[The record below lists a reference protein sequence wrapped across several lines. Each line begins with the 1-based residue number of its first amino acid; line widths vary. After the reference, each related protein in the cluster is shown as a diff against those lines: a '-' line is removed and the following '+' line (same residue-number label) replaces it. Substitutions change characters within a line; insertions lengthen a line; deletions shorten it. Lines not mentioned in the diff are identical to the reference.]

1 MKKYKGIEFN
11 SKLEMQWA
19 RYFDELGW
27 DWEYRR
33 FRTSNWIPD
42 FKIKFKT
49 HIVLAEIRELN
60 SCETIIKSQY
70 EIVKSARDIIKQNKD
85 KIDQVMIFGKQPEF
99 GTECNRITLGL
110 KYSKEDDKL
119 YPSRI
124 TYDQKFKDAWDKAT
138 KATNRTAP
146 TKKPK
151 FTPGKRRP
159 AANAKSVNTSE
170 LPEPAK

>member
-11 SKLEMQWA
+11 SRLEMQWA

-49 HIVLAEIRELN
+49 HVLLAEICELN
-60 SCETIIKSQY
+60 SCETIIKSQC
-70 EIVKSARDIIKQNKD
+70 EIVKSTRDIIKQNKD
-85 KIDQVMIFGKQPEF
+85 KVDQAMIFGKQPEF
-99 GTECNRITLGL
+99 DIEYNRITLGL

-124 TYDQKFKDAWDKAT
+124 TYDQKFKDAWDKAAR
-138 KATNRTAP
+138 ATNRTVSV
-146 TKKPK
+146 KKSK

-159 AANAKSVNTSE
+159 AANIKSENTSAS
-170 LPEPAK
+170 PEPTK